1 MSTIT
6 VIPISGDSTPA
17 PNVYTI
23 PTFLGSRIPTKM
35 NSASFSMTGR
45 SKTGGFSEDLARAPG
60 PGAYQHVRPD
70 VTKRK
75 APGYSMLGRSYMPGG

>member
-1 MSTIT
+1 
-6 VIPISGDSTPA
+6 
-17 PNVYTI
+17 
-23 PTFLGSRIPTKM
+23 
-35 NSASFSMTGR
+35 MTGR

>member
-1 MSTIT
+1 
-6 VIPISGDSTPA
+6 
-17 PNVYTI
+17 
-23 PTFLGSRIPTKM
+23 
-35 NSASFSMTGR
+35 MTGR

-75 APGYSMLGRSYMPGG
+75 APGYSMLGRSYMPGGLFQNILECLILSYWTAESCASYGIDCSLRCYLEQ

>member
-1 MSTIT
+1 
-6 VIPISGDSTPA
+6 
-17 PNVYTI
+17 
-23 PTFLGSRIPTKM
+23 M

-75 APGYSMLGRSYMPGG
+75 APGYSMLGRSYMPGGTQNFLENYSIILCRT

>member
-1 MSTIT
+1 
-6 VIPISGDSTPA
+6 
-17 PNVYTI
+17 
-23 PTFLGSRIPTKM
+23 M

-75 APGYSMLGRSYMPGG
+75 APGYSMLGRSYMPGGLFPNVPSFILLFIFVFYS

>member
-1 MSTIT
+1 
-6 VIPISGDSTPA
+6 
-17 PNVYTI
+17 
-23 PTFLGSRIPTKM
+23 M

-75 APGYSMLGRSYMPGG
+75 APGYSMLGRSYMPGGTQNFLEITRLSCVSR